1 MNFPPRHSW
10 QRIALV
16 ALTLVSAMLSSQS
29 VLSQQLIDSRWRE
42 AGAHTNAGEGMSLDA
57 AVAMVQNRFHARAV
71 KADPVNEGGRRVYYI
86 RLLSAEGRVWQVRV
100 DAQTGQVN

>member
-1 MNFPPRHSW
+1 MNSLSRHSL
-10 QRIALV
+10 RRSALLAP
-16 ALTLVSAMLSSQS
+16 ALLLAVLSSQP
-29 VLSQQLIDSRWRE
+29 VLSQQLIDSRWRD
-42 AGAHTNAGEGMSLDA
+42 AGAHTNAGEGISLDA

>member
-1 MNFPPRHSW
+1 MNFQLRRSL
-10 QRIALV
+10 RTIAV
-16 ALTLVSAMLSSQS
+16 IAFAMLLTQPA
-29 VLSQQLIDSRWRE
+29 LAQQLMQSRLQQNDL
-42 AGAHTNAGEGMSLDA
+42 HVNAGGEISLDA
-57 AVAMVQNRFHARAV
+57 AVAMVQKQFHAKAV